1 MTTRSACTGSLLELQ
16 VLSHWLK
23 QPWEKIM
30 KKKQKNLCPENSQTV
45 LNRKQDSQWVTLLA
59 WGLFKIE
66 MCRGHKQIYT
76 WALGTGIC
84 RESKGTHAKLP
95 CVVVPLALHGFLYS
109 PARPSELGV
118 TRLVCTQGNEN
129 LEVVWPLQGHRS
141 RWEGWK
147 GNLDL
152 WDY

>member
-1 MTTRSACTGSLLELQ
+1 MAQLSTHEVIRNWCNAIFHPLKYPWDKSKTQKEESLQGKRRAKASDITKCSTSGPSDTSMTTRSACTGSLLELQ

-30 KKKQKNLCPENSQTV
+30 KNKTKQRKNLCPENSQTV

-76 WALGTGIC
+76 I
-84 RESKGTHAKLP
+84 
-95 CVVVPLALHGFLYS
+95 LHVSSGDWDL
-109 PARPSELGV
+109 
-118 TRLVCTQGNEN
+118 
-129 LEVVWPLQGHRS
+129 LEI
-141 RWEGWK
+141 
-147 GNLDL
+147 
-152 WDY
+152 